1 MLLRRLQLHGFLE
14 RLLCGF
20 QQTRLGQL
28 VLVRAEEGAHRRD
41 DVVLRVVRG
50 FERLPQVLE
59 GPVRVRRGPAGI
71 AARLGQ
77 LREWGGLRDFPAL
90 GGVGVLP
97 PGVPHDARRV
107 GRPLAQALVRRVGE
121 LVVRVERLER
131 GFSVVDDARLERGD
145 QRRDEIRRLLD
156 GEDRRGRLGLGVL
169 LGVVV
174 HVGVLG
180 AVVRLDG
187 LLESG
192 PVVALER
199 GGGGG

>member
-1 MLLRRLQLHGFLE
+1 
-14 RLLCGF
+14 
-20 QQTRLGQL
+20 
-28 VLVRAEEGAHRRD
+28 
-41 DVVLRVVRG
+41 
-50 FERLPQVLE
+50 
-59 GPVRVRRGPAGI
+59 
-71 AARLGQ
+71 
-77 LREWGGLRDFPAL
+77 
-90 GGVGVLP
+90 
-97 PGVPHDARRV
+97 V

-131 GFSVVDDARLERGD
+131 GFPVVDDARLERGD